1 MTDATQPPTGRSS
14 VLYALGRLEAQNDE
28 QRKEIASLPGRIAE
42 LFTPRLVAIEHTL
55 VDHGLQIAQL
65 QKRWWIISGAVGTV
79 TTLVTL
85 WEIVGRR

>member
-1 MTDATQPPTGRSS
+1 MTDATLPSPGRSS

-55 VDHGLQIAQL
+55 VDHTAQL
-65 QKRWWIISGAVGTV
+65 TALQRRWWIISGAVGTV
-79 TTLVTL
+79 TTLATIY
-85 WEIVGRR
+85 EIIRNH

>member
-1 MTDATQPPTGRSS
+1 MTDATVPSPGRSS

-55 VDHGLQIAQL
+55 VDHGAQL
-65 QKRWWIISGAVGTV
+65 VALQRRWWIITGAVGTI
-79 TTLVTL
+79 TSLVTVY
-85 WEIVGRR
+85 EILNRR